1 LSLHRDRRRS
11 GRLRCRAALAGATW
25 TLLARAALAQDQ
37 LDLRWDAPPDCP
49 GEGAVRQ
56 RIRSL
61 AGESL
66 QAAGRLHAEGRIV
79 RIEGR
84 YRLTLSVRDGDVAR
98 DRTIDADSC
107 ADLAGAAA
115 VTLGL
120 LLRSEPTSSAS
131 TSEPEAASTPSPA
144 EPRTPLDADASPART
159 PQPEAQRSAL
169 PKRRW
174 SAFVRAPLVLADFGR
189 LRDES
194 LGGGVGLGIC
204 HDEWC
209 VSTVGHVFL
218 GETLWSRDV
227 PDIGVEVTRATA
239 EIWTCRRW
247 RANGLALAPCLTAG
261 LDSAAARGV
270 GPDVSARSLRSTS
283 WVLGGGVVS
292 HWYLADWVAVVG
304 AVDVG
309 IETSRPRLVIDGLGE
324 VRQLGLV
331 QVGLALGSEWIF

>member
-1 LSLHRDRRRS
+1 
-11 GRLRCRAALAGATW
+11 
-25 TLLARAALAQDQ
+25 
-37 LDLRWDAPPDCP
+37 
-49 GEGAVRQ
+49 
-56 RIRSL
+56 
-61 AGESL
+61 
-66 QAAGRLHAEGRIV
+66 
-79 RIEGR
+79 
-84 YRLTLSVRDGDVAR
+84 
-98 DRTIDADSC
+98 
-107 ADLAGAAA
+107 
-115 VTLGL
+115 
-120 LLRSEPTSSAS
+120 
-131 TSEPEAASTPSPA
+131 
-144 EPRTPLDADASPART
+144 
-159 PQPEAQRSAL
+159 
-169 PKRRW
+169 
-174 SAFVRAPLVLADFGR
+174 
-189 LRDES
+189 
-194 LGGGVGLGIC
+194 
-204 HDEWC
+204 
-209 VSTVGHVFL
+209 VGHVFL